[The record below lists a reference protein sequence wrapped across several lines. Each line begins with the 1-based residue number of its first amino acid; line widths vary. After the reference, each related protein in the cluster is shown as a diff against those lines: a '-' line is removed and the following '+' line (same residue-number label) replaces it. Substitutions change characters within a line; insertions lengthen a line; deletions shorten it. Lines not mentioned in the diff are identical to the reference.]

1 MLVEGGTHEPCLAG
15 GLVEIRKELGLLVV
29 VVLVDAVVPGY
40 AVACE
45 VQLVCIGHAWGLLV
59 DTVETADEGVVA

>member
-1 MLVEGGTHEPCLAG
+1 MLVVCSTHEPFLAG
-15 GLVEIRKELGLLVV
+15 RLVEVREELGLLVV

-45 VQLVCIGHAWGLLV
+45 VQLVRIGHAWGLLV
-59 DTVETADEGVVA
+59 DTVETADEGIVA